1 MVRHGDLGMGSRE
14 GVIVLNRAIFERP
27 DPLAIALWPSVAP
40 TDDGAPAT
48 GGGNEGDLSSPAA
61 ESNGEDGIDDEDEGN
76 GDDKA
81 EGSGVRD
88 DATD

>member
-48 GGGNEGDLSSPAA
+48 GGGE
-61 ESNGEDGIDDEDEGN
+61 EGIDDEDEGN